1 MTTQDDQHFG
11 KYRGV
16 VINNIDP
23 MLLGRLQVQV
33 PAVLGENTMNWA
45 MPSVPYAGSQVGMFF
60 IPPVGANVWVEF
72 EAGNRDTPIW
82 SGCFWGTGEVPSPT
96 AVPQTK
102 MIKTDTVTITLD
114 DLIPNTVKIET
125 TQGMKIVIEA
135 SGITIDNGM
144 GAKIELTGPQVNV
157 NSGALEVI

>member
-1 MTTQDDQHFG
+1 MPQQDERHFG

-16 VINNIDP
+16 VTNNIDP
-23 MLLGRLQVQV
+23 MMLGRLQVKV
-33 PAVLGENTMNWA
+33 PAVLGENSLNWA
-45 MPSVPYAGSQVGMFF
+45 MPAVPYAGNQVGIFF
-60 IPPVGANVWVEF
+60 IPPVGANIWVEF
-72 EAGNRDTPIW
+72 EAGNKDYPIW
-82 SGCFWGTGEVPSPT
+82 SGCFWGTGELPT
-96 AVPQTK
+96 PTGVPQTK

-114 DLIPNTVKIET
+114 DLIPNTIKLET

-144 GAKIELTGPQVNV
+144 GAKIELTGPQVSV

>member
-1 MTTQDDQHFG
+1 MTLPEERYFG
-11 KYRGV
+11 KYRGAV
-16 VINNIDP
+16 ANNIDP
-23 MLLGRLQVQV
+23 MRLGRLQVKV
-33 PAVLGENTMNWA
+33 PEVLGDNTMNWA
-45 MPSVPYAGSQVGMFF
+45 MPSVPYAGNQVGMFF
-60 IPPVGANVWVEF
+60 IPPIGANIWVEF
-72 EAGNRDTPIW
+72 EAGNKDYPIW
-82 SGCFWGTGEVPSPT
+82 SGCFWGTGEVPGPT

-144 GAKIELTGPQVNV
+144 GARIELTGPQVSV
-157 NSGALEVI
+157 NNGALEII